1 MKYML
6 LIHAEPEANPQ
17 YGTPEFDAMLAGYAA
32 VSEEMATSGVLI
44 AGEGLQGV
52 ETATTVRVRGGKSEV
67 MDGPHAITKEHLGGF
82 YLIDVPDLDA
92 AMALAAK
99 IPSASYGSVE
109 IRPVEVYDL

>member
-6 LIHAEPEANPQ
+6 LIHSAPEANPEF
-17 YGTPEFDAMLAGYAA
+17 GTPEFDTMIAGYAQL
-32 VSEEMATSGVLI
+32 SEELAQSGVLL
-44 AGEGLQGV
+44 AGEGLQD
-52 ETATTVRVRGGKSEV
+52 EATATTVRVRAGKTEV

-92 AMALAAK
+92 AMAIAAK

-109 IRPVEVYDL
+109 IRPVEMYDL